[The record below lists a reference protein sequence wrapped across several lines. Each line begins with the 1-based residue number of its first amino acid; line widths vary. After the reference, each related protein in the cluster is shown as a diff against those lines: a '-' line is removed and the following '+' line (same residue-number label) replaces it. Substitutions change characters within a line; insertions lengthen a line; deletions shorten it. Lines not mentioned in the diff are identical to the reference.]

1 MPIAS
6 RVYNHTLYNSPNS
19 PSFLDR
25 RIWSQDRLI
34 GQGSILLLIQTLHIL
49 QSWKEDA
56 ARNELL
62 LGHSG
67 VHHTH
72 DPFRIDGQ
80 ISITMLKRTML
91 LASLL
96 IFLAIVMSLH
106 GACEFT
112 CPRDHRK
119 IPSGRKSEVNGCGVQ
134 GMSIYECRSR
144 LDSRIYGD
152 ATNTI
157 AVTEDVERLR
167 SNAIGNFHER

>member
-1 MPIAS
+1 M
-6 RVYNHTLYNSPNS
+6 
-19 PSFLDR
+19 
-25 RIWSQDRLI
+25 
-34 GQGSILLLIQTLHIL
+34 LL
-49 QSWKEDA
+49 
-56 ARNELL
+56 NELL

-119 IPSGRKSEVNGCGVQ
+119 IPSGHKSEVNGCGVQ
-134 GMSIYECRSR
+134 GMSMNVGPDLTPAFTEMQQTRS
-144 LDSRIYGD
+144 L
-152 ATNTI
+152 
-157 AVTEDVERLR
+157 LR
-167 SNAIGNFHER
+167 KMRSV